1 MNQGLADKNMNLHQ
15 SIHQRLGQMLSAP
28 GGDTQEGLNNALR
41 LLGKWRSI
49 LIQNTLIQQEGTSV
63 LSGPLKGLKFLS
75 QSAEGCHIAKLLG
88 CYEQPLQPAISAAI
102 QTRYEQI
109 INVGCAEGYYA
120 VGMARSMPHTRV
132 YAYDINPTAQMT
144 CAELAALN
152 DVTDRIKIGSLC
164 NHQTFKEHQ
173 SRGRCLVLCD
183 IESAEADLL
192 DPSRAPSLASMDLI
206 VEVHECMKPG
216 LVALLKSRFEATHAI
231 EVIEDN
237 GQRSLPDAPAWFNSL
252 SHLDQ
257 LLAVWE
263 WRTGPTPWMVL
274 SSKGRA

>member
-1 MNQGLADKNMNLHQ
+1 MNLHQ
-15 SIHQRLGQMLSAP
+15 SIHHRLGEMLSAP

-41 LLGKWRSI
+41 LLGKWRSV

-88 CYEQPLQPAISAAI
+88 CYEQPLQPAISAAM

-109 INVGCAEGYYA
+109 INVGCAKGYYA

-132 YAYDINPTAQMT
+132 YAYDINPTAQKT

-152 DVTDRIKIGSLC
+152 DVTDRIEIGSLC
-164 NHQTFKEHQ
+164 SHQTFKEHQ
-173 SRGRCLVLCD
+173 DRGKCLVLCD

-192 DPSRAPSLASMDLI
+192 DPSSAPSLASMDLI
-206 VEVHECMKPG
+206 VEVHECMRPG

-231 EVIEDN
+231 ELIEDD

-274 SSKGRA
+274 SSKGKA

>member
-1 MNQGLADKNMNLHQ
+1 MNLHQ
-15 SIHQRLGQMLSAP
+15 SIHQRLGEMLSAP
-28 GGDTQEGLNNALR
+28 GADTQEGLNNALR
-41 LLGKWRSI
+41 LLGKWRSV

-88 CYEQPLQPAISAAI
+88 CYEQPLQPAISAAM

-132 YAYDINPTAQMT
+132 YAYDINPTAQKT
-144 CAELAALN
+144 CAELAAHN
-152 DVTDRIKIGSLC
+152 DVTDRIEIGSLC
-164 NHQTFKEHQ
+164 SHQTFKEHQ
-173 SRGRCLVLCD
+173 DRGKCLVLCD

-216 LVALLKSRFEATHAI
+216 LVALLKSRFDATHAI
-231 EVIEDN
+231 ELIEDN
-237 GQRSLPDAPAWFNSL
+237 GQRSLSDAPAWFNSL

-274 SSKGRA
+274 SSKGKA